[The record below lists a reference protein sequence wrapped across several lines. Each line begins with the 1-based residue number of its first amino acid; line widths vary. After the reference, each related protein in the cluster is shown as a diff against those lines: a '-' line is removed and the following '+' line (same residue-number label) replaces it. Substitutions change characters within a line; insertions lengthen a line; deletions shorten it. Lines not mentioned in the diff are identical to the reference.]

1 METLLDKNI
10 NYLPSFE
17 STLFI
22 AIATYQLAFVYL
34 KRKISILNINC
45 VMHDEIYVK
54 VLYISQIST
63 KFNKIQKVQSFYCE
77 INGMI

>member
-1 METLLDKNI
+1 METLLNKNV
-10 NYLPSFE
+10 NYLPS
-17 STLFI
+17 
-22 AIATYQLAFVYL
+22 IATYQLAFVYL

-63 KFNKIQKVQSFYCE
+63 KFNKIQKVQSFNCE
-77 INGMI
+77 INGRI

>member
-1 METLLDKNI
+1 METLPNKNV
-10 NYLPSFE
+10 NHLPSFE
-17 STLFI
+17 LTLFP

-63 KFNKIQKVQSFYCE
+63 KFNKIQKVQSFNCE
-77 INGMI
+77 INGRI